1 MKKTLVLLWM
11 LFPVGVAAYHFNV
24 GPKQMLREQAYRRLV
39 EIRQLER
46 QAEPDWQ
53 LILEQYDRLV
63 EDLPPD
69 EDPRVYHEIR
79 LAQGRARLEMLDLA
93 TAIDDLTRL
102 LQETAAAYGENARLT
117 RGVRETLGKA
127 HYYATWVLKMNNA
140 AEDEWRPF
148 AERARQLF
156 RYLAELEDPREFQ
169 RYESRVRA
177 TFDRA
182 LQAAAQRSAGPPG
195 TKSEPAE
202 AVVGD
207 THD

>member
-11 LFPVGVAAYHFNV
+11 LFPVGVAAYHFNA
-24 GPKQMLREQAYRRLV
+24 GPKQMMRAQAHQRLLR
-39 EIRQLER
+39 IRQLEQ

-53 LILEQYDRLV
+53 EILEQYDRLV
-63 EDLPPD
+63 EELPPD
-69 EDPRVYHEIR
+69 EHPRVFHEVR
-79 LAQGRARLEMLDLA
+79 LAQGKARLEMLDLSTSIA
-93 TAIDDLTRL
+93 DLTRL

-127 HYYATWVLKMNNA
+127 HYYATWVLKMNGA

-169 RYESRVRA
+169 RYETRVRR

-182 LQAAAQRSAGPPG
+182 LQAAQRSPTGKDG
-195 TKSEPAE
+195 T
-202 AVVGD
+202 
-207 THD
+207 